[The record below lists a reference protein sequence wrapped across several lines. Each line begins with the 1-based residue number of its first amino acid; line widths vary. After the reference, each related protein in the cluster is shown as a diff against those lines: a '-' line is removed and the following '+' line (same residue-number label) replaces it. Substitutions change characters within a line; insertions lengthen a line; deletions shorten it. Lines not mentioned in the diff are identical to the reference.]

1 MRQNPAPLR
10 APIPA
15 AALYVHIPFCKAKCD
30 YCDFFSVPLPSG
42 GVPDE
47 YVAAVCGD
55 IARQR
60 GNLRAVET
68 LYLGGGT
75 PSLLSP
81 RQLGRIVAAVRA
93 QCGLAGG
100 AEITLEANPA
110 DITGGF
116 LSAAADAGVNR
127 LSVGIQSFSRGA
139 LRAAHRTLQNGTT
152 PDALDSLFGTLSRY
166 WRGTVSADLIAGLPG
181 ETADSFRDGLT
192 RLIGARPHHISLYA
206 LTLEDGTPLC
216 RAVRSG
222 AVRFSEEEADDM
234 WLAGRDMLEA
244 AGYGQ
249 YEVSNFALAGYE
261 CRHNQAYWRL
271 DSYAGAGAGA
281 VGTVFFADGT
291 GLRHTRPADVA
302 AYIRSAGG
310 AAGDNERLGLDTAL
324 FECLMLGFRTREGV
338 SARAF
343 AERFGVPL
351 AERIGADG
359 GAFMRWEWEGR
370 MERDGDRYR
379 LTREG
384 LLFLN
389 RFLAELAEALP
400 LRGNAR
406 VS

>member
-1 MRQNPAPLR
+1 VGQNPAPR
-10 APIPA
+10 CAPIPA
-15 AALYVHIPFCKAKCD
+15 AALYVHIPFCKAKCG
-30 YCDFFSVPLPSG
+30 YCDFFSVPLSSG
-42 GVPDE
+42 AAVPDE

-60 GNLRAVET
+60 ENLRAVET

-81 RQLGRIVAAVRA
+81 RQLRRIVAAVRT
-93 QCGLAGG
+93 QCGLADG

-127 LSVGIQSFSRGA
+127 LSVGVQSFSREA
-139 LRAAHRTLQNGTT
+139 LRAAHRTLQNGMT
-152 PDALDSLFGTLSRY
+152 PDTLSAGTPNALDSLFGTLSRY

-181 ETADSFRDGLT
+181 ETAASFRGGLT

-206 LTLEDGTPLC
+206 LTFEDGTPLC

-222 AVRFSEEEADDM
+222 VVRFSEEEADDM

-261 CRHNQAYWRL
+261 CRHNQTYWRL

-281 VGTVFFADGT
+281 VGTVFFANGT

-310 AAGDNERLGLDTAL
+310 AAGDDERLGFGTAL

-343 AERFGVPL
+343 TERFGVPL

-359 GAFMRWEWEGR
+359 GAFMRWEREGR
-370 MERDGDRYR
+370 AEQDGDRYR

-389 RFLAELAEALP
+389 RFLAELA
-400 LRGNAR
+400 
-406 VS
+406 